1 MGAGHPF
8 ARSNDPKGGAVPLLI
23 KMPENRAVLGAA
35 GPYPRSLNML
45 GRRQTAVQR
54 QLRRGG
60 LAGYEPMTQAT
71 LLSVMQHAPRQAAFF
86 DVGAH
91 IGLYSAM
98 ISAVYAGNGVRTY
111 AFEPTPDTARICR
124 AVRKYNGLN
133 YAVVEA
139 ALSSEPGVA
148 ALYLSDKTESS
159 NSLNPGFRGHTQEV
173 VVSMTTLD
181 AFAKETGVDPYL
193 IKIDVE
199 TQEPQV
205 IRGAL
210 EVIARAR
217 PWIVCEILPEVDSG
231 DLTELLDRLVDLG
244 YAFRQLTPEL
254 PWTLCRSAKDLHQL
268 CLLPGRDW
276 LLAPEEPTRQ
286 FFATVRGWLAAIA
299 ECDETTNQL
308 IAGGDPLPVGW
319 NSPYSAGRT
328 FARLTQRR
336 SAANRSVL
344 GWLRR

>member
-1 MGAGHPF
+1 
-8 ARSNDPKGGAVPLLI
+8 VPLLI
-23 KMPENRAVLGAA
+23 KMPENRAVLSAL

-54 QLRRGG
+54 QLRRAG

-71 LLSVMQHAPRQAAFF
+71 LLSIMRHAPRQAAFF

-98 ISAVYAGNGVRTY
+98 ISAIYAGNDVRTY

-124 AVRKYNGLN
+124 AVRKYNDLN
-133 YAVVEA
+133 YAVVET

-148 ALYLSDKTESS
+148 ALYLSNKTESS
-159 NSLNPGFRGHTQEV
+159 NSLNPEFRAHTQEV
-173 VVSMTTLD
+173 AVPMTTLD
-181 AFAKETGVDPYL
+181 AFAMETGVDPYL
-193 IKIDVE
+193 MKIDVE

-210 EVIARAR
+210 ELIARAR
-217 PWIVCEILPEVDSG
+217 PWIVCEILPEVQSE
-231 DLTELLDRLVDLG
+231 DLTDLLARVTDLG
-244 YAFRQLTPEL
+244 YVFRQLTPEL
-254 PWTLCRSAKDLHQL
+254 PWTLCRSAEDLQRL
-268 CLLPGRDW
+268 SRLPGRDW
-276 LLAPEEPTRQ
+276 LLAPEEPTGE

-299 ECDETTNQL
+299 ECDETTNRL
-308 IAGGDPLPVGW
+308 VAGGDPLPVGW
-319 NSPYSAGRT
+319 NSPYPAPRT
-328 FARLTQRR
+328 FARLAQRR
-336 SAANRSVL
+336 SGAHRSVL

>member
-1 MGAGHPF
+1 
-8 ARSNDPKGGAVPLLI
+8 
-23 KMPENRAVLGAA
+23 
-35 GPYPRSLNML
+35 ML

-54 QLRRGG
+54 QLRRAG

-71 LLSVMQHAPRQAAFF
+71 LLSIMQHAPRRAAFF

-98 ISAVYAGNGVRTY
+98 ISAVYARNGVRTY

-124 AVRKYNGLN
+124 AVRKYNGLD
-133 YAVVEA
+133 YTVVET
-139 ALSSEPGVA
+139 ALSAEAGVA

-159 NSLNPGFRGHTQEV
+159 NSLNPRFRAHTQEV
-173 VVSMTTLD
+173 VVPMTTLD
-181 AFAKETGVDPYL
+181 AFALETGVDPYL
-193 IKIDVE
+193 MKIDVE

-210 EVIARAR
+210 EIIARAR
-217 PWIVCEILPEVDSG
+217 PWIVCEILPEVDSEN
-231 DLTELLDRLVDLG
+231 LTELLTRLTDLG

-254 PWTLCRSAKDLHQL
+254 PWTLCRGVQDLQQL
-268 CLLPGRDW
+268 SRLLGRDW
-276 LLAPEEPTRQ
+276 LLAPEQLTGE

-299 ECDETTNQL
+299 ECDETTNRL

-319 NSPYSAGRT
+319 NSPYPAGRP
-328 FARLTQRR
+328 FARLAQRR
-336 SAANRSVL
+336 VAAQRSVL

>member
-1 MGAGHPF
+1 
-8 ARSNDPKGGAVPLLI
+8 VPLLI
-23 KMPENRAVLGAA
+23 KMPENRAVLSAL

-54 QLRRGG
+54 QLRRAG

-71 LLSVMQHAPRQAAFF
+71 LLSIMQHAPRQAAFF

-98 ISAVYAGNGVRTY
+98 ISAVYAGNGVRTF

-124 AVRKYNGLN
+124 AVRKYNNLD
-133 YAVVEA
+133 YVVVET
-139 ALSSEPGVA
+139 ALSREPGVA
-148 ALYLSDKTESS
+148 ALYLSNKTESS
-159 NSLNPGFRGHTQEV
+159 NSLNPAFRAHTQEV
-173 VVSMTTLD
+173 IVPMTTLD
-181 AFAKETGVDPYL
+181 AFAVEAGVDPHL

-210 EVIARAR
+210 ELIARAR
-217 PWIVCEILPEVDSG
+217 PWIVCEILPDADSEN
-231 DLTELLDRLVDLG
+231 LAELLARLTDLG

-254 PWTLCRSAKDLHQL
+254 PWTLCRSAEDLQQL
-268 CLLPGRDW
+268 AQLPVRDW
-276 LLAPEEPTRQ
+276 LLAPKKPTGE

-308 IAGGDPLPVGW
+308 IPGGDPLPAGW
-319 NSPYSAGRT
+319 NSPYPAGST
-328 FARLTQRR
+328 FARLAQRR
-336 SAANRSVL
+336 SAVQRSVL
-344 GWLRR
+344 EWLRR

>member
-1 MGAGHPF
+1 
-8 ARSNDPKGGAVPLLI
+8 
-23 KMPENRAVLGAA
+23 MPENRAVLSGL

-54 QLRRGG
+54 QLRRAG
-60 LAGYEPMTQAT
+60 LAGYETMTQAT
-71 LLSVMQHAPRQAAFF
+71 LLSIMQHAPRQAAFF

-98 ISAVYAGNGVRTY
+98 ISAVYAGTGVRTY

-124 AVRKYNGLN
+124 AVRKYNGLD
-133 YAVVEA
+133 YAVVET
-139 ALSSEPGVA
+139 ALSDEPGVA

-159 NSLNPGFRGHTQEV
+159 NSLNPGFRAHTQEV
-173 VVSMTTLD
+173 AVAMTTLD
-181 AFAKETGVDPYL
+181 AFAMETGVDPYL

-199 TQEPQV
+199 TREPQV

-210 EVIARAR
+210 ETIARAR
-217 PWIVCEILPEVDSG
+217 PWIVCEILPEVDS
-231 DLTELLDRLVDLG
+231 DNLAELLARLTDLG

-254 PWTLCRSAKDLHQL
+254 PWTLCRDAEDLRQL
-268 CLLPGRDW
+268 SRLPERDW
-276 LLAPEEPTRQ
+276 LLAPEQPNGE
-286 FFATVRGWLAAIA
+286 FFASVRGWLAAIA

-308 IAGGDPLPVGW
+308 IAGGDPLPAGW
-319 NSPYSAGRT
+319 NSPYSTGGA

-336 SAANRSVL
+336 SSAQRSVL
-344 GWLRR
+344 GWLRRG

>member
-1 MGAGHPF
+1 
-8 ARSNDPKGGAVPLLI
+8 
-23 KMPENRAVLGAA
+23 MPENRAVLSAL

-54 QLRRGG
+54 QLRRAG

-71 LLSVMQHAPRQAAFF
+71 LLSIMRHAPRQAAFF

-124 AVRKYNGLN
+124 AVRKYNGLK
-133 YAVVEA
+133 YTVVET
-139 ALSSEPGVA
+139 ALSSERGVVV
-148 ALYLSDKTESS
+148 LYLSDKTESS
-159 NSLNPGFRGHTQEV
+159 NSLNPRFREHTQEV
-173 VVSMTTLD
+173 VVQMTTLD
-181 AFAKETGVDPYL
+181 AFATETGVDPYL

-210 EVIARAR
+210 ELIARAR

-231 DLTELLDRLVDLG
+231 DFTDLLARLTDLG

-254 PWTLCRSAKDLHQL
+254 PWTLCRSAEELQQL
-268 CLLPGRDW
+268 ALLPGRDW
-276 LLAPEEPTRQ
+276 LLAPEELTGE

-308 IAGGDPLPVGW
+308 IAGGDPLPAGW
-319 NSPYSAGRT
+319 NSPYPAGRT

-336 SAANRSVL
+336 STAHRSVL

>member
-1 MGAGHPF
+1 
-8 ARSNDPKGGAVPLLI
+8 VPLLI
-23 KMPENRAVLGAA
+23 KVPENRAVLSAL

-54 QLRRGG
+54 QLRRAG

-71 LLSVMQHAPRQAAFF
+71 LLSIMRHAPRRAAFF

-98 ISAVYAGNGVRTY
+98 ISAVYAGNDVRTY

-133 YAVVEA
+133 YAVVET

-148 ALYLSDKTESS
+148 ALYLSNKTESS
-159 NSLNPGFRGHTQEV
+159 NSLNPRFRAHTQEV
-173 VVSMTTLD
+173 VVPMTTLD
-181 AFAKETGVDPYL
+181 AFAMETGVDPYL

-205 IRGAL
+205 VRGAL
-210 EVIARAR
+210 ELIARAR
-217 PWIVCEILPEVDSG
+217 PWIVCEILPEFHS
-231 DLTELLDRLVDLG
+231 DLTELLARLTDLG
-244 YAFRQLTPEL
+244 YIFRQLTPEL
-254 PWTLCRSAKDLHQL
+254 PWTLCRSPEDIQQL
-268 CLLPGRDW
+268 SRLPGRDW
-276 LLAPEEPTRQ
+276 LLAPEEPTGK

-299 ECDETTNQL
+299 ECDETTNRL

-319 NSPYSAGRT
+319 NSPYPAGRT
-328 FARLTQRR
+328 FARLAQRR
-336 SAANRSVL
+336 SATHRSVL